1 MSLNQPETT
10 YLADYQPPVF
20 LIKHVE
26 LHIIVQDQT
35 TLVRSKLHIQ
45 RNPQTHATDTTLR
58 LNGTALQHHW
68 AAIDDQRLTDEQ
80 FSIADN
86 QLLVHQVPDQFIF
99 SSEVQIAPETNQAL
113 EGLYRSGS
121 MLCTQCE
128 AEGFRRITW
137 YIDRPDVMATFEVR
151 IDADKTRYPVLLS
164 NGNWYKRGNL
174 PAGQHYVIWK
184 DPIPKP
190 CYLFALVA
198 GNLHYIE
205 DRHIT
210 ASGRYIRL
218 RIYVEPEN
226 IDKCDYAMLALQQAM
241 IWDEKHYGREY
252 DLEWYNIVA
261 TNDFNSG
268 AMENKGLNIFNAQ
281 YVLAEPDTATDQDY
295 AGIEGVI
302 AHEYFHNWTGN
313 RITCRDWF
321 QLSLKEGLTVYRDQS
336 FSADQGFNSV
346 KRINDVRLLRT
357 HQFAEDASPLAHPV
371 RPASYIEIR
380 NFYTATVYEKGA
392 EVVRMQALLLG
403 PERYRQ
409 AMDLYFARHDGQ
421 AVTIEDFMAC
431 MAEISGRDFSQ
442 FKQWYHYAGTPEV
455 QVTDH
460 YDPETQSYRLHIT
473 QRHPEIAG
481 QHKPPPYLIPIALG
495 LMDAQGRD
503 LLDAPAG
510 TLILELNQA
519 EQDFEFNA
527 IPERPTPSLLRG
539 FSAPIKLSYPYT
551 DAQMM
556 HLMAHDTDGFNRW
569 DAAQTLWVNT
579 ILQGVRTYRA
589 GQRLHI
595 PDALISAFRTALLDE
610 TEEPALTAEVIN
622 LPSLAY
628 LSDQMD
634 VVDIEALQHARQHLQ
649 TTLAQ
654 ALSTELV
661 RRYDQMAEIAAYQAS
676 PLAASRRSLKNN
688 LLSYIARLDTEDA
701 WRLVIKQ
708 YQTQHNMTDVLVAL
722 ELIVNSERAERHS
735 LLHDFAE
742 RWQTEPLV
750 MDKWFSVQA
759 KAIRPDT
766 LEQVQHLMQHPAFSL
781 QNPNK
786 VRALIGAY
794 SAGNPVCFHAEDGSG
809 YQFLSQQVQAI
820 DQFNPQIAARLV
832 RGLVR
837 WERYDPSRQLKMKA
851 ALQHL
856 LDTGVSKDV
865 YEIIERSLG
874 AKQDA

>member
-26 LHIIVQDQT
+26 LHIVVQEQN
-35 TLVRSKLHIQ
+35 TLVRSTLHIQ
-45 RNPQTHATDTTLR
+45 RNPQADSTDTTLC
-58 LNGTALQHHW
+58 LDGIGLQHHW
-68 AAIDDQRLTDEQ
+68 AAIDDQRLTDKHY
-80 FSIADN
+80 SIAED

-198 GNLHYIE
+198 GDLHYIE
-205 DRHIT
+205 NRHIT

-218 RIYVEPEN
+218 RIYVEQEN
-226 IDKCDYAMLALQQAM
+226 IDKCSHAMLALQQAM

-261 TNDFNSG
+261 ANDFNSG
-268 AMENKGLNIFNAQ
+268 AMENKGLNIFNAK
-281 YVLAEPDTATDQDY
+281 YVLAQPDTATDQDY

-321 QLSLKEGLTVYRDQS
+321 QLSLKEGLTVYRDQT
-336 FSADQGFNSV
+336 FSADQGFSSV
-346 KRINDVRLLRT
+346 KRIDDVRLLRT

-403 PERYRQ
+403 PEHYRQ

-431 MAEISGRDFSQ
+431 MAEISGRDFRQ
-442 FKQWYHYAGTPEV
+442 FKHWYQYAGTPEI

-460 YDPETQSYRLHIT
+460 YDPATQTYRLDIT
-473 QRHPEIAG
+473 QQHPEIAG
-481 QHKPPPYLIPIALG
+481 QTKPPAYLIPIALG
-495 LMDAQGRD
+495 LMDAQGND
-503 LLDAPAG
+503 MLDEPAG
-510 TLILELNQA
+510 TKLLELHQTK
-519 EQDFEFNA
+519 QSFVFNDL
-527 IPERPTPSLLRG
+527 PERPIPSLLRG
-539 FSAPIKLSYPYT
+539 FSAPVKLTYAYT

-569 DAAQTLWVNT
+569 DAAQTLWVKT
-579 ILQGVRTYRA
+579 ILQTAQANRA
-589 GQRLHI
+589 NQTIEL
-595 PDALISAFRTALLDE
+595 PDGLIAAFRSALLDE
-610 TEEPALTAEVIN
+610 TEEPALTAEVLR
-622 LPSLAY
+622 LPSLDY
-628 LSDQMD
+628 LSDQMEE
-634 VVDIEALQHARQHLQ
+634 VDIDALHHARQALKTALAHALQ
-649 TTLAQ
+649 AEIIT
-654 ALSTELV
+654 
-661 RRYDQMAEIAAYQAS
+661 RYEQMAEIAAYQAS
-676 PLAASRRSLKNN
+676 ALAAGRRSLKNN
-688 LLSYIARLDTEDA
+688 LLSYIAQLDTEAA
-701 WRLVIKQ
+701 WDLVITQ
-708 YQTQHNMTDVLVAL
+708 YQTQHNMTDVLAAL
-722 ELIVNSERAERHS
+722 TLIVNSEHQERQT

-742 RWQTEPLV
+742 RWKTEPLV

-759 KAIRPDT
+759 RATRPDT
-766 LEQVQHLMQHPAFSL
+766 LEQVQRLMQHPAFSL

-794 SAGNPVCFHAEDGSG
+794 SAGNPVCFHAADGRG
-809 YQFLSQQVQAI
+809 YHYLSQQVQAV

-832 RGLVR
+832 RGLIR
-837 WERYDPSRQLKMKA
+837 WERYDSARQLKMQA
-851 ALQHL
+851 ALQRL
-856 LDTGVSKDV
+856 LTVGVSKDV
-865 YEIIERSLG
+865 YEIVTRSIG
-874 AKQDA
+874 AK